1 MIVPQNETAEAVLE
15 DAGENM
21 HQAQVVE
28 EMNEQGIVPP
38 RSVAEGTATDRRK
51 YTIKYRAWLG
61 LQVAKEKSRLQ
72 AAPGPQKKPLPFVA
86 NTLKLVFL

>member
-1 MIVPQNETAEAVLE
+1 MIVDQNGPAEAIPE
-15 DAGENM
+15 DAGDM

-51 YTIKYRAWLG
+51 CTIKYRAWLG
-61 LQVAKEKSRLQ
+61 LQLSCKGGVTTPRRSGASY
-72 AAPGPQKKPLPFVA
+72 
-86 NTLKLVFL
+86 